1 MVSGIRSLTSKCFS
15 YNTLLSKTALSKSK
29 SSYHLTAIRRQPY
42 ACPALLIAVL
52 CTRCCMY
59 ALLSMGGWK
68 LDLVLFPEQSWN
80 IIPEKCPQR
89 QQRTVETKSGTGDNG
104 YTWGYRF
111 FSSPIGLWP
120 ILQTCSTAESMF
132 LQCPIDMVIISFRAA
147 LLSDLLLSYSCH
159 TVQNT
164 PTVYHPSSNV
174 PTPRDNLPEVH
185 FLISFPLVPLV
196 CWKVTTHICTQKT
209 EVSRT
214 LIRKIPAAYWWH
226 PRTYLIQQLWWV
238 RIVISD
244 LHLNYPTLGHKSQR

>member
-132 LQCPIDMVIISFRAA
+132 IFRSGLHCWVTSCCHIHVTLCKIPLQFIIPPQTFR
-147 LLSDLLLSYSCH
+147 
-159 TVQNT
+159 
-164 PTVYHPSSNV
+164 
-174 PTPRDNLPEVH
+174 LPE
-185 FLISFPLVPLV
+185 IICRRSISSFPFHSFHL
-196 CWKVTTHICTQKT
+196 CAGKWQHTYAHRRQKYHGHSSGRYQLHT
-209 EVSRT
+209 GDIQE
-214 LIRKIPAAYWWH
+214 LIWYN
-226 PRTYLIQQLWWV
+226 
-238 RIVISD
+238 
-244 LHLNYPTLGHKSQR
+244 NYDELE